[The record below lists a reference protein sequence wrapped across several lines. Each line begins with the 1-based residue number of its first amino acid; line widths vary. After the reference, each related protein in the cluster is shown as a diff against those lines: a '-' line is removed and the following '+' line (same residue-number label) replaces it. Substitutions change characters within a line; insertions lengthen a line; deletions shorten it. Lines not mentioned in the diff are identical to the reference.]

1 MCFLIAPLT
10 LISIRTGELRRQVFF
25 KKSYQYYEVFS
36 NNSIYMSS
44 FVDVCA
50 RTEDPWARVGVPAA
64 HRARSSNNRHQDPE
78 SSLNLKK
85 WEYGYTE
92 LRFVATVTTDSRVK
106 FVPAV

>member
-1 MCFLIAPLT
+1 MCFLIALLI

-36 NNSIYMSS
+36 NIFIYMGSS
-44 FVDVCA
+44 VDVCA

-85 WEYGYTE
+85 WKYIHLWVYGSVSAGRE
-92 LRFVATVTTDSRVK
+92 KWPFNVI
-106 FVPAV
+106 FF